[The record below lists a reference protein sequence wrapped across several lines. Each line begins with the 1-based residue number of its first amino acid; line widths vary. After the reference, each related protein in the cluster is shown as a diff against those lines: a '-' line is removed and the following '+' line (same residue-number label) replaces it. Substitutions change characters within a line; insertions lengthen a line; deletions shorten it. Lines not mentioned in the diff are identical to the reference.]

1 MMKGLVL
8 AVLLC
13 FATRS
18 LAQIQAPAL
27 PGAPPIS
34 SQDRIYTGDQTS
46 NTVTVIKP
54 STNEVLGTIA
64 LGNQRLTDVL
74 GPQYLRSINSH
85 GLGFSRDGKYICS
98 MSVSSNTVTVI
109 KTEDNS
115 IVSQTFA
122 DRAVHEGFFS
132 ADNQTVWV
140 AARGTSHVDI
150 IDGLN
155 GGIIGN
161 VSTHP
166 GPSKILFSQDGELAY
181 VNHILS
187 PTLDIIEVKKHQV
200 IQTIFGLADTFSSD
214 MMLSADGNSLWVA
227 HKMVGKVTVIDLQ
240 SRQVVTILDTG
251 AETNHPNFA
260 VLNNTT
266 YGFVTVA
273 ALNETKVYRQDA
285 PSLAPVY
292 VGAIRSSG
300 IEPHGIWPSP
310 DNTRMYIVNEHSDT
324 VDVADTATL
333 KVLHTL
339 NVGQEGQALIYVANA
354 VTSGSGTQ
362 NLGRQG
368 LDMRVDNRLLPVA
381 RQDNASAL
389 VTVRGSVGLDIVQ
402 VIGRNLR
409 VNTTYE
415 VSASCK
421 HCNGTQVPLVSFTG
435 QPSAMGCATAPQVLS
450 FLRFHDVYDIDSVQV
465 KQA

>member
-1 MMKGLVL
+1 MKGSLL
-8 AVLLC
+8 AGLIFL
-13 FATRS
+13 ATRS

-54 STNEVLGTIA
+54 STSEVLGTIA
-64 LGNQRLTDVL
+64 LGDQRLTDVL
-74 GPQYLRSINSH
+74 GPQYLQSINSH

-132 ADNQTVWV
+132 ADNRTVWV
-140 AARGTSHVDI
+140 AARGTSRVDI
-150 IDGLN
+150 IDGLH

-166 GPSKILFSQDGELAY
+166 GPSKVLFSPGGELAY
-181 VNHILS
+181 VNHIRS
-187 PTLDIIEVKKHQV
+187 PTLDIIDVQKRQV
-200 IQTIFGLADTFSSD
+200 VQTIFGLADTFSSD
-214 MMLSADGNSLWVA
+214 MMLSADGNSIWVA
-227 HKMVGKVTVIDLQ
+227 HKMVGKTTVIDLQ
-240 SRQVVTILDTG
+240 QRKVVTVLDTG
-251 AETNHPNFA
+251 PETNHPNFA
-260 VLNNTT
+260 VVNNAT

-285 PSLAPVY
+285 PSLPPVY
-292 VGAIRSSG
+292 VGAVKSSG

-324 VDVADTATL
+324 VDVVDTATL
-333 KVLHTL
+333 KVIHTL
-339 NVGQEGQALIYVANA
+339 NVGQEGQALIYVAQA
-354 VTSGSGTQ
+354 VTSGSGMQ

-368 LDMRVDNRLLPVA
+368 LDMRVDNRLLPVT
-381 RQDNASAL
+381 RQQNASAL
-389 VTVRGSVGLDIVQ
+389 VTVRSSAGLDMVQ
-402 VIGRNLR
+402 VIGRNLK

-415 VSASCK
+415 LSASCNS
-421 HCNGTQVPLVSFTG
+421 CNGTRVPLVSFTG
-435 QPSAMGCATAPQVLS
+435 QPNAMGCATAPQVLS
-450 FLRFHDVYDIDSVQV
+450 FLKFHDVYDLESVQV
-465 KQA
+465 EQA